1 MQIFQSHGAFI
12 NLTITQIGEGG
23 QILLVFRV
31 VTKWIIRKVDTFAQH
46 SFANQHRR
54 FIILN
59 AGKRSTK

>member
-31 VTKWIIRKVDTFAQH
+31 VTKWIIPKVDTIH
-46 SFANQHRR
+46 SFANHHRR